1 MLFACCVFAVLVVA
15 LFRKNLCFPLL
26 YIQKA
31 GNEPS
36 RSHLAAF
43 FCPKNGKEDLC
54 YGTQNHAEAAE
65 ENQCAY
71 LQTSQSILLGKFI

>member
-1 MLFACCVFAVLVVA
+1 MSRRGYARRLFAA
-15 LFRKNLCFPLL
+15 RKTERRFE
-26 YIQKA
+26 I
-31 GNEPS
+31 
-36 RSHLAAF
+36 
-43 FCPKNGKEDLC
+43 

>member
-1 MLFACCVFAVLVVA
+1 MSRRGHARRLFC
-15 LFRKNLCFPLL
+15 
-26 YIQKA
+26 
-31 GNEPS
+31 
-36 RSHLAAF
+36 
-43 FCPKNGKEDLC
+43 CPKNGKEDLC